1 MTEIR
6 PAAQNRARRAAKA
19 EKIAVRTV
27 SGFVKA
33 VFLIGFCF
41 AVLYPLMTILSKSF
55 MGRMDLFDNTVI
67 LVPKTFTLQNYQIAA
82 MLMGY
87 GEALVN
93 TVTLSTIVMLL
104 ETASCL
110 LVAYGLARFRFRL
123 RGLFLVLVV
132 FTLIVPP
139 QLILVPMVVQF
150 SRYDPLGICTLL
162 FGGSLNLIDSFLPF
176 GLLAATAVGVKNGL
190 FILIFFQFFRNMP
203 RELEEAAL
211 IDGAGAYRTFARVML
226 PNARTSIVTVMLFG
240 FLWQYNDMNYTAA
253 FLKSTPVF
261 SNVFMNLDRFT
272 HEVYELL
279 GTTQYDMTVTMYT
292 PLVKSAGILMI
303 MGPLLLV
310 FLFCQRFFVESI
322 ERVGI
327 VG

>member
-6 PAAQNRARRAAKA
+6 PAAQNRARRVAKA

-176 GLLAATAVGVKNGL
+176 GLLAATAVGNGAEYL
-190 FILIFFQFFRNMP
+190 AVALPDLRKVLAVERAADDLAIAVGVRRDGPALADRAIGDLVTP
-203 RELEEAAL
+203 VVRELAPAPDLLVEDRLEENQL
-211 IDGAGAYRTFARVML
+211 M
-226 PNARTSIVTVMLFG
+226 
-240 FLWQYNDMNYTAA
+240 
-253 FLKSTPVF
+253 
-261 SNVFMNLDRFT
+261 
-272 HEVYELL
+272 ELL
-279 GTTQYDMTVTMYT
+279 RHCCSFVIGYVVTI
-292 PLVKSAGILMI
+292 LAVKTCAG
-303 MGPLLLV
+303 
-310 FLFCQRFFVESI
+310 R
-322 ERVGI
+322 
-327 VG
+327 

>member
-93 TVTLSTIVMLL
+93 TATLSTIVMLL

-203 RELEEAAL
+203 RELEEAAY
-211 IDGAGAYRTFARVML
+211 IDGAGPVRAFLRIML
-226 PNARTSIVTVMLFG
+226 PGARTMMVTVFLFG
-240 FLWQYNDMNYTAA
+240 FVWTWLDIKYIPTLMPDMPLLVTEVQKISS
-253 FLKSTPVF
+253 LG
-261 SNVFMNLDRFT
+261 LDASANTVARSLLVNAGA
-272 HEVYELL
+272 VYLI
-279 GTTQYDMTVTMYT
+279 V
-292 PLVKSAGILMI
+292 PLV
-303 MGPLLLV
+303 LLY
-310 FLFCQRFFVESI
+310 LFTQRYFVQSI
-322 ERVGI
+322 ERSGLVG
-327 VG
+327 